1 MHPIRKKRLT
11 IILFVMAFSALGI
24 ALLVFAMKDNMNL
37 FFAPAA
43 IAEGKVPLNK
53 QIRMGGYVVKD
64 SVERQSD
71 GLTVKFKLTDGTAEV
86 AVSYTGILPDL
97 FSEGEAAVVKGKL
110 LSADNFLAT
119 EVLAKHDENYTPP
132 EVQQTAV
139 KPADTQTDNSP
150 YKNKDAL

>member
-1 MHPIRKKRLT
+1 MHPIRKKRLY
-11 IILFVMAFSALGI
+11 IVLFVMAFSALGI

-37 FFAPAA
+37 FFAPAS

-53 QIRMGGYVVKD
+53 QIRMGGYVVKN
-64 SVERQSD
+64 SVQRQPD
-71 GLTVKFKLTDGTAEV
+71 GLTVKFRLTDGNTEV

-110 LSADNFLAT
+110 LSANDFQAS

-139 KPADTQTDNSP
+139 KPADKGT
-150 YKNKDAL
+150 Y

>member
-1 MHPIRKKRLT
+1 MHPLRKKRLY
-11 IILFVMAFSALGI
+11 IILFVMVFSALGI
-24 ALLVFAMKDNMNL
+24 ALLVYAMKDNMNL

-53 QIRMGGYVVKD
+53 QIRMGGYVVVG
-64 SVERQSD
+64 SVQRQAD
-71 GLTVKFKLTDGTAEV
+71 GLTVNFRLTDGSAEV

-110 LSADNFLAT
+110 LSENNFLAT

-139 KPADTQTDNSP
+139 KPADNSSVNGAP
-150 YKNKDAL
+150 

>member
-1 MHPIRKKRLT
+1 MHPVRKKRLF
-11 IILFVMAFSALGI
+11 IVLFVMAFAALGI
-24 ALLVFAMKDNMNL
+24 ALLVFAMRDNMNL

-53 QIRMGGYVVKD
+53 QIRMGGYVVKG
-64 SVERQSD
+64 SLQRQPD
-71 GLTVKFKLTDGTAEV
+71 GLTLHFKLTDGRAEV

-97 FSEGEAAVVKGKL
+97 FAEGEAAVVKGKL
-110 LSADNFLAT
+110 TSADNFLAT

-139 KPADTQTDNSP
+139 KP
-150 YKNKDAL
+150 K